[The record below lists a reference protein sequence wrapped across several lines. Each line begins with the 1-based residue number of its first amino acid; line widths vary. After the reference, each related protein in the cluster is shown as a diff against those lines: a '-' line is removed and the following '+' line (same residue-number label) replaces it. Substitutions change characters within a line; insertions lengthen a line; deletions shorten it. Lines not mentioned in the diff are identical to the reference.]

1 MKKKIVFTG
10 YIIIVAVFFLY
21 YLFPGDAVTAYIN
34 YQINS
39 MSPDVKFSIKEL
51 KPCFPPGM
59 KLFDTDLLRQNQ
71 TILSADF
78 LEIKPSYFSL
88 FLKNKTFSINGDMY
102 EGNLYSSIRVANIS
116 ANPKFNLDASFGGIQ
131 ISQIPSIKEFEAY
144 QISGIAEGNLV
155 YSNQEVKA
163 GKGNAFIT
171 VTDSTVQFIPALFGL
186 DQLEFKTINA
196 DFEII
201 NQRVT
206 LKKLD
211 VDSRDVSGNASG
223 SIILRNPINKS
234 TINIRG
240 EIKPHPT
247 FIKQLGNIFP
257 VEMISKKKSKTGGI
271 PFRVTGSLER
281 PNFSLR

>member
-257 VEMISKKKSKTGGI
+257 VEMISKNKSKTGGI

>member
-1 MKKKIVFTG
+1 MKKKFVYSG
-10 YIIIVAVFFLY
+10 YIIIITVFFLY
-21 YLFPGDAVTAYIN
+21 YLFPGDAVTSYIN
-34 YQINS
+34 YQINT
-39 MSPDVKFSIKEL
+39 MSPDVQLSIKEL
-51 KPCFPPGM
+51 KPIFPPGM
-59 KLFDTDLLRQNQ
+59 KLIAPDLLHLNQ
-71 TILSADF
+71 LIIGAEL
-78 LEIKPSYFSL
+78 LEIKPSYVSL
-88 FLKNKTFSINGDMY
+88 FTKNKTVFINGDMY
-102 EGNLYSSIRVANIS
+102 EGNLDSSIRVANIN

-155 YSNQEVKA
+155 YSTQEVKT
-163 GKGNAFIT
+163 GKGNAFIS
-171 VTDSTVQFIPALFGL
+171 VTDSTVRFIPALFGI
-186 DQLEFKTINA
+186 DQLGFKKINA

-211 VDSRDVSGNASG
+211 VDSREVSGNASG

-247 FIKQLGNIFP
+247 IIKQLGNIFP

-281 PNFSLR
+281 PNFSFR